1 MSVGQGDGDERYNL
15 TSRLSSAISYFL
27 GVCVCRVGT
36 RNEFSSNAKAAAAAA
51 ASSSSPFH
59 YALLPAA
66 SGCSI
71 KFIVALSSEAARQHP
86 AEVPFCIALV

>member
-1 MSVGQGDGDERYNL
+1 MI
-15 TSRLSSAISYFL
+15 TSTFFYVPCSTTRAAL
-27 GVCVCRVGT
+27 GYGT
-36 RNEFSSNAKAAAAAA
+36 RNEFSSSAKAAAAA
-51 ASSSSPFH
+51 SSPFH

-66 SGCSI
+66 SGWSI

>member
-1 MSVGQGDGDERYNL
+1 MEMKTENL
-15 TSRLSSAISYFL
+15 HLVCSRGYTI
-27 GVCVCRVGT
+27 

-51 ASSSSPFH
+51 ASSFH
-59 YALLPAA
+59 CTLLSAA

-86 AEVPFCIALV
+86 AEVPFRIALV